1 MKNLHTPPFLN
12 NLYRDLRDRRLLLPA
27 AALLVALVVVPV
39 ALSDS
44 PTTTTA
50 PPPAAA
56 SGSQKPTPTEPAVLA
71 EQLGVTNYQKRL
83 EQLQS
88 KNPFERQY
96 VDAPADTGSAAS
108 TAADATASTST
119 SATTAGSSVSTSPAP
134 PTSAPSTSS
143 APSEPSEPS
152 EPALFVFQADVSIGI
167 PGDLS
172 RRKHVKLGSFLP
184 SEGKSMVAF
193 IGATQDLKH
202 ALFVVSDDVSSVDTD
217 GRCVPGENNC
227 KLLRLKVGDE
237 AKLLYAPEGD
247 RTYKLRLEGIDLVEF
262 DTDASAKH
270 GKRGSAFDAELAVA
284 GQG

>member
-1 MKNLHTPPFLN
+1 LN

-44 PTTTTA
+44 SATTTA
-50 PPPAAA
+50 TPPPAAA
-56 SGSQKPTPTEPAVLA
+56 SGGSQKPTPTEPAVLA
-71 EQLGVTNYQKRL
+71 ERLGVTDYQKRL

-96 VDAPADTGSAAS
+96 VDTPADTGSAAS
-108 TAADATASTST
+108 TATGATTSAST
-119 SATTAGSSVSTSPAP
+119 SATTAGSSAPTSPAP

-172 RRKHVKLGSFLP
+172 RRKNVKLGSFLP
-184 SEGKSMVAF
+184 SEGKAMVAF

-202 ALFVVSDDVSSVDTD
+202 ALFVVSDDITSVDTD

-227 KLLRLKVGDE
+227 KLLKLKVGDE

>member
-1 MKNLHTPPFLN
+1 LN

-27 AALLVALVVVPV
+27 VALLVALVVVPV

-44 PTTTTA
+44 STTTTA
-50 PPPAAA
+50 TPPPSAATT
-56 SGSQKPTPTEPAVLA
+56 GSQKPIATEPAVLA
-71 EQLGVTNYQKRL
+71 EQLGVTDYQKRL
-83 EQLQS
+83 KQLQS

-108 TAADATASTST
+108 TASSAATSPSGAT
-119 SATTAGSSVSTSPAP
+119 TTAGTSIPTSPGPPMAP
-134 PTSAPSTSS
+134 PSTSNSS
-143 APSEPSEPS
+143 APTEPSEPT
-152 EPALFVFQADVSIGI
+152 EPTLYVFQVDVSIGI

-184 SEGKSMVAF
+184 SEAKPMVAF
-193 IGATQDLKH
+193 IGATQDSKH
-202 ALFVVSDDVSSVDTD
+202 ALFVVSDDITSVDTD

-247 RTYKLRLEGIDLVEF
+247 RTYKLRLHGIEIVKF
-262 DTDASAKH
+262 DSDASAKH
-270 GKRGSAFDAELAVA
+270 GKRASAFDAELALA
-284 GQG
+284 GRG